1 MKAIMVHGS
10 WLMIRRWMENKQ
22 KRFTLKNVHK
32 MMDGMSVELVE
43 KVHLL
48 FMANYIDHLD
58 YTFRDEYQVES

>member
-1 MKAIMVHGS
+1 
-10 WLMIRRWMENKQ
+10 MENKQ